1 MAKVANSGGLFFT
14 GRQAITGSFT
24 GLTVMSTTNIGNITF
39 GEGGPQGPIQ
49 GIPAGTTLDVLIR
62 DIRITGSVLLY
73 T

>member
-1 MAKVANSGGLFFT
+1 MAKVANSGGLFLT
-14 GRQAITGSFT
+14 GSQAITGSFT

-39 GEGGPQGPIQ
+39 GDGGTQGPIT

-62 DIRITGSVLLY
+62 NIRITGSVLLY